1 MRKDPR
7 DRDIADW
14 EPRTKLG
21 RFVQQGELSTMPEV
35 LTSGLPLREPEIVDS
50 LLPGIEDDVIDVN
63 MVQRMTDSGRRVR
76 FLVVAVVGNRDGI
89 VGLGQEKGR
98 EVGPTIRRAI
108 DQAKLNMM
116 MVRRGSGSWESG
128 PNAPPTSL
136 PFEVTGRAGSVN
148 VTLKP
153 APQGTGLAA
162 GQVSQQV
169 LELAGIEDIW
179 TFSKGQTRTTVNFA
193 KATFEALRKTAKLR
207 VQPHV
212 EDRLNIIEGPAVQP
226 RGQGEGGDQPEEV
239 EAEATGAGR
248 GGEGE

>member
-7 DRDIADW
+7 DRDIAEW

-21 RFVQQGELSTMPEV
+21 RLVHDGELSTMPDV

-50 LLPGIEDDVIDVN
+50 LIPSIEDDVIDVN

-108 DQAKLNMM
+108 DQAKLNMI

-128 PNAPPTSL
+128 PDAPPTSL
-136 PFEVTGRAGSVN
+136 PFEVTGRAGSVR

-162 GQVSQQV
+162 GDVSKQV
-169 LELAGIEDIW
+169 LRLAGVEDIW
-179 TFSKGQTRTTVNFA
+179 TFSEGQTRTTVNFA
-193 KATFEALRKTAKLR
+193 KATFQALRGTARMRVPARADERLR
-207 VQPHV
+207 
-212 EDRLNIIEGPAVQP
+212 IIEGPPVQP
-226 RGQGEGGDQPEEV
+226 GGQQEEAE
-239 EAEATGAGR
+239 EAEAAA
-248 GGEGE
+248 EGE

>member
-21 RFVQQGELSTMPEV
+21 RLVNEGELSTMPEV

-50 LLPGIEDDVIDVN
+50 LMPGIEDDVIDVN

-108 DQAKLNMM
+108 DQAKLNML

-128 PNAPPTSL
+128 PDAPPTSV
-136 PFEVTGRAGSVN
+136 PFEVIGRAGSVN

-162 GQVSQQV
+162 GQVCQQV

-179 TFSKGQTRTTVNFA
+179 TFSEGQTRTTVNFA
-193 KATFEALRKTAKLR
+193 KATFQALRETSKLR
-207 VQPHV
+207 VQDHV
-212 EDRLNIIEGPAVQP
+212 QQRLSIIEGPAVQP
-226 RGQGEGGDQPEEV
+226 RGQGDSGQQV
-239 EAEATGAGR
+239 EAEATGAGAG
-248 GGEGE
+248 GGEGG

>member
-7 DRDIADW
+7 DRDLTEW

-21 RFVQQGELSTMPEV
+21 RLVNQNELTSMSEV
-35 LTSGLPLREPEIVDS
+35 LTSGLPLREPEIVDT
-50 LLPGIEDDVIDVN
+50 LLPQIEDDVIDVN

-108 DQAKLNMM
+108 DAAKLELIQI
-116 MVRRGSGSWESG
+116 RRGSGSWESG
-128 PNAPPTSL
+128 PDAPPTSL
-136 PFEVTGRAGSVN
+136 PFEVRGRAGSVN

-162 GQVSQQV
+162 GEVAKQV
-169 LELAGIEDIW
+169 LRLAGVEDIW
-179 TFSKGQTRTTVNFA
+179 TFSEGKTRTTVNFA
-193 KATFEALRKTAKLR
+193 KATFDALSQTAALR
-207 VQPHV
+207 VQDHV
-212 EDRLNIIEGPAVQP
+212 EDKLNIVEGPNVSSA
-226 RGQGEGGDQPEEV
+226 GQSQGGGQ
-239 EAEATGAGR
+239 A
-248 GGEGE
+248 

>member
-21 RFVQQGELSTMPEV
+21 RLVQDGELSTMPEV
-35 LTSGLPLREPEIVDS
+35 LTSGLPLREPEIVDT
-50 LLPGIEDDVIDVN
+50 LMPGIEDDVIDVN

-108 DQAKLNMM
+108 DQAKLNMI

-162 GQVSQQV
+162 GQVCQQV
-169 LELAGIEDIW
+169 LELAGIDDIW

-193 KATFEALRKTAKLR
+193 KATFEALRATARLR
-207 VQPHV
+207 VQDHV
-212 EDRLNIIEGPAVQP
+212 ERNLSIIEGPAVQP
-226 RGQGEGGDQPEEV
+226 RGEGDTGEAQEV
-239 EAEATGAGR
+239 EAEATGAG

>member
-7 DRDIADW
+7 DRDISKW
-14 EPRTKLG
+14 EPRTQLG
-21 RFVQQGELSTMPEV
+21 RLVKSGELSTMPEV
-35 LTSGLPLREPEIVDS
+35 LTSGLPLREPEIVDTIV
-50 LLPGIEDDVIDVN
+50 PGIEDDVVDVN

-76 FLVVAVVGNRDGI
+76 FLVVAVVGTRDGI

-108 DQAKLNMM
+108 DQAKLNMV

-128 PNAPPTSL
+128 PNAPPSSL

-162 GQVSQQV
+162 GEVSQQV

-179 TFSKGQTRTTVNFA
+179 TFTKGQTRTTVNFA
-193 KATFEALRKTAKLR
+193 KATFDALQQTSRLR
-207 VQPHV
+207 VQRHV
-212 EDRLNIIEGPAVQP
+212 EDQLNIIEGPAIQP
-226 RGQGEGGDQPEEV
+226 RGSGDQGGPEEV
-239 EAEATGAGR
+239 EAEAAGAG
-248 GGEGE
+248 GAGEGG

>member
-1 MRKDPR
+1 MTKDPR
-7 DRDIADW
+7 DRDITQW

-21 RFVQQGELSTMPEV
+21 ELVHSGEIGSMPEV
-35 LTSGLPLREPEIVDS
+35 LKSGLPLREPEIVDT
-50 LLPGIEDDVIDVN
+50 LIPGIEDDVIDVN

-76 FLVVAVVGNRDGI
+76 FLVVAVVGTRDGI

-108 DQAKLNMM
+108 DQAKLNMI

-128 PNAPPTSL
+128 PDAPPTSL
-136 PFEVTGRAGSVN
+136 PFEVTGRAGSVT

-162 GQVSQQV
+162 GDISKQV
-169 LELAGIEDIW
+169 LRLAGVEDIW

-193 KATFEALRKTAKLR
+193 KATFDALRQTARMRVPHRIDEKLG
-207 VQPHV
+207 
-212 EDRLNIIEGPAVQP
+212 IIEGPPIQP
-226 RGQGEGGDQPEEV
+226 GADAGE
-239 EAEATGAGR
+239 EAEAE
-248 GGEGE
+248 GGG